1 MTNNNIKILR
11 EIYKAMQRNIIKQH
25 DNGARMTG
33 ERGIVDLVL
42 PAGTPTPRE
51 LVGYIQVG
59 DGSILLDDVEM
70 DPVTA
75 DTRALAAMS
84 GVKPTALFVDG
95 NDAIFAGAGFAYSVP
110 MKIPLVR
117 EHGKGHNMMLEPET
131 AQILGFMA
139 QLGEVQFSMAAGT
152 MDGENLLIDV
162 VAMTR
167 EDGTFKARIE
177 TPIMFGPW
185 TDFGE
190 LIRTLMGGTSV
201 IVQPRI
207 RSLKA
212 TLKKAA
218 DAVTPPRGDR
228 SVAHAELIL
237 GDGEMKIRPLERI
250 DSENNVYEYND
261 HREPL
266 PVKVDGFS
274 GSSGE
279 HYQFFPPM
287 LMHSALEMFD
297 DGEAVTMSVG
307 ALIGEP
313 IVLWKDDVRF
323 AIRTGKRV

>member
-1 MTNNNIKILR
+1 MTSNNIKILR
-11 EIYKAMQRNIIKQH
+11 EIYRAMQRNIIKQH

-33 ERGIVDLVL
+33 ERGIVDLVV
-42 PAGTPTPRE
+42 PAGTPLPRD
-51 LVGYIQVG
+51 LVGYVNGG
-59 DGSILLDDVEM
+59 DGSILLEDVET
-70 DPVTA
+70 DPVST

-84 GVKPTALFVDG
+84 GVKPAALFIDG
-95 NDAIFAGAGFAYSVP
+95 NDAIFAGAGFVYSLP
-110 MKIPLVR
+110 MKIAIVR

-131 AQILGFMA
+131 AQILGLMA

-152 MDGENLLIDV
+152 MDGENLLIDIT
-162 VAMTR
+162 AMTR

-190 LIRTLMGGTSV
+190 LIRTLMGGASAV
-201 IVQPRI
+201 VQPRV
-207 RSLKA
+207 RALRA
-212 TLKKAA
+212 TLKKVA
-218 DAVTPPRGDR
+218 DAVTLPRGDR

-266 PVKVDGFS
+266 PVKVDVFS
-274 GSSGE
+274 GSAGE

-297 DGEAVTMSVG
+297 DGEPVTMSVG

-313 IVLWKDDVRF
+313 IVLWKDNVRF